1 MRKALHL
8 WDKLTPEELETLQSA
23 NKYYKGEI
31 IRFCENGYM
40 LVGDEEVGKRYQGLL
55 KAVEKLKSF

>member
-8 WDKLTPEELETLQSA
+8 WGKLIPEELETLQSV

-31 IRFCENGYM
+31 VRFGENGYI
-40 LVGDEEVGKRYQGLL
+40 LVGDEEVEKRYQGLL
-55 KAVEKLKSF
+55 KATEKIKDF